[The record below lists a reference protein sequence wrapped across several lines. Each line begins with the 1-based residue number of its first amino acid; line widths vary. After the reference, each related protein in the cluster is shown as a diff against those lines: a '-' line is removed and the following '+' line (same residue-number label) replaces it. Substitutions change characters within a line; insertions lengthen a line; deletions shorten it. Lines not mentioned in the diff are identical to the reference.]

1 MQLKQLIR
9 TLSQNLRTMSDSLNM
24 VKEFLSRKT
33 EIELCRVL
41 VKMEGGYD
49 VRLTGS
55 KAVLI
60 QRAAHA
66 FCGLPAR
73 RQDEVLPGFHRA
85 RLNWQRA
92 RRASQVSR
100 PPPPIAAAPPSRP
113 PRPSARPTPP
123 PPRPPPAA
131 NAATSSQDGARGR
144 QPFRGGRSAGDV
156 SVTPP
161 PGSGSAVLLDP
172 PRPDWGGAFS
182 LDEAMTSTPIRR
194 RRSRSMSTPMKLL
207 EEYKTK
213 WTCKVC
219 LVSEVEV
226 ILQPCGHLCLCE
238 PCSLSIRRHFFLD
251 AASLKTMFKIQSLMF
266 SRFQD
271 YRVLE
276 RSTECYRVLEN
287 VAECYRVLQSVT
299 EC

>member
-1 MQLKQLIR
+1 MPGSALASLTIVIAQLWSIF
-9 TLSQNLRTMSDSLNM
+9 M
-24 VKEFLSRKT
+24 
-33 EIELCRVL
+33 
-41 VKMEGGYD
+41 
-49 VRLTGS
+49 LTGS
-55 KAVLI
+55 KEVLI

-66 FCGLPAR
+66 FCGLPVR
-73 RQDEVLPGFHRA
+73 RQNEVLPGFHRA
-85 RLNWQRA
+85 RLNWQRTA
-92 RRASQVSR
+92 RLASQVSG

-144 QPFRGGRSAGDV
+144 QPLRGVRFAGDV

-161 PGSGSAVLLDP
+161 PGSGPAVVDP
-172 PRPDWGGAFS
+172 PRPDWGEAFS
-182 LDEAMTSTPIRR
+182 LDEAMMSTPIRR

-238 PCSLSIRRHFFLD
+238 PCALSIRDHFLAKRLTD
-251 AASLKTMFKIQSLMF
+251 LMF
-266 SRFQD
+266 GGPMLRTPCPICRQPIES
-271 YRVLE
+271 
-276 RSTECYRVLEN
+276 STKIYV
-287 VAECYRVLQSVT
+287 
-299 EC
+299 

>member
-1 MQLKQLIR
+1 
-9 TLSQNLRTMSDSLNM
+9 M
-24 VKEFLSRKT
+24 VKEYLSRKSET
-33 EIELCRVL
+33 ELRTAL
-41 VKMEGGYD
+41 VKMEGIT

-66 FCGLPAR
+66 FCGLPAG
-73 RQDEVLPGFHRA
+73 RQNEVLPGFHRA
-85 RLNWQRA
+85 RLNWQRTA
-92 RRASQVSR
+92 RLASQVSR

-144 QPFRGGRSAGDV
+144 QRLAATSTIRGGRSAGDV
-156 SVTPP
+156 TPF
-161 PGSGSAVLLDP
+161 PGSGPAVVVDP

-182 LDEAMTSTPIRR
+182 ASEEATMSTTPIRR

-238 PCSLSIRRHFFLD
+238 PCSLSIRSHFLTNRLRD
-251 AASLKTMFKIQSLMF
+251 LMF
-266 SRFQD
+266 GGPVPRTPCPICRFTNNNQQD
-271 YRVLE
+271 NL
-276 RSTECYRVLEN
+276 T
-287 VAECYRVLQSVT
+287 SVWIHAT
-299 EC
+299 TFP